1 MGCDKDQSCL
11 NSRKR
16 VICSVV
22 IQSELIDE
30 REPLVTSCSGEGD
43 GSDGKAKKDQQGKVR
58 EKPA

>member
-30 REPLVTSCSGEGD
+30 SEPLVTSFSLFL
-43 GSDGKAKKDQQGKVR
+43 GKEMGRMEKQRRINR
-58 EKPA
+58 EK